1 MYLGPR
7 SFANER
13 FHLPGENALEYVYWP
28 DVCGRAWMPERS
40 KGADLRSAG
49 RIVRVGSN
57 PTSGIFCRVFGD
69 RRGQGGGKKNS
80 PTGTR
85 TRVVW
90 VKTTYPDQ
98 LDYWGDTGEMIR
110 GWAARGGTV
119 RLDGGKKKRC
129 GVSGFRSQYLVLA
142 KDARFQLR
150 QYPATRLDVASSDAR
165 RDCTTGTRPEPLPT

>member
-69 RRGQGGGKKNS
+69 RRGQGGGKKKFPNRDS
-80 PTGTR
+80 NPG
-85 TRVVW
+85 RV
-90 VKTTYPDQ
+90 
-98 LDYWGDTGEMIR
+98 GENHI
-110 GWAARGGTV
+110 
-119 RLDGGKKKRC
+119 
-129 GVSGFRSQYLVLA
+129 S
-142 KDARFQLR
+142 
-150 QYPATRLDVASSDAR
+150 
-165 RDCTTGTRPEPLPT
+165 